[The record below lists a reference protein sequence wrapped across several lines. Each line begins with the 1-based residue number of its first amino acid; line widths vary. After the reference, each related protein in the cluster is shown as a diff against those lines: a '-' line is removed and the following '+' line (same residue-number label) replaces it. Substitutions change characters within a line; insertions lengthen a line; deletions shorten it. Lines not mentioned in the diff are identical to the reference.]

1 MIHRVQFIRT
11 HVKIGLVMAL
21 ELRDIPVL
29 EGKTAERFINEAE
42 ANVKNPKKS
51 HSRFLTLDE
60 FERIELNSKIREDAE
75 REDVHNIRM

>member
-1 MIHRVQFIRT
+1 
-11 HVKIGLVMAL
+11 MAL

>member
-21 ELRDIPVL
+21 ELRGIPVL

-51 HSRFLTLDE
+51 HPRF
-60 FERIELNSKIREDAE
+60 
-75 REDVHNIRM
+75 

>member
-1 MIHRVQFIRT
+1 
-11 HVKIGLVMAL
+11 MAL

-42 ANVKNPKKS
+42 AKVKNPKKS
-51 HSRFLTLDE
+51 HPRFLTLDE

-75 REDVHNIRM
+75 RENVHNIRM